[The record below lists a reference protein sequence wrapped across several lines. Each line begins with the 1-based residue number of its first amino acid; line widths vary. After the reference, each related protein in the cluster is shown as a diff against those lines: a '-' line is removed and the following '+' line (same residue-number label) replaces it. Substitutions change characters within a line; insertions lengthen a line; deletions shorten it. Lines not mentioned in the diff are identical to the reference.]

1 MASRSKSKVYFF
13 FLNNAFSFRNR
24 ISVKR
29 FIETV
34 FKKENR
40 RLGEIS
46 YIFCSDVDLLA
57 LNKKFLSHNYYTD
70 ILTFNLSG
78 DSDEI
83 NAEIYISIDRIKENA
98 VFLKTPYQ
106 QELFR
111 VMIHGILHLCGYSD
125 HTPRKKGIMRK
136 KENYYLSRLSFT

>member
-1 MASRSKSKVYFF
+1 MASRSNSKVYFF
-13 FLNNAFSFRNR
+13 FLNNSFSFRNR
-24 ISVKR
+24 ISVKK

-34 FKKENR
+34 FKKEDR

-83 NAEIYISIDRIKENA
+83 NAEIYISIERIKENA
-98 VFLKTPYQ
+98 ISMKVSFKS
-106 QELFR
+106 ELYR
-111 VMIHGILHLCGYSD
+111 VMIHGVLHLCGYNDKSKPD
-125 HTPRKKGIMRK
+125 CLKMRA
-136 KENYYLSRLSFT
+136 KENYYLSFFSR